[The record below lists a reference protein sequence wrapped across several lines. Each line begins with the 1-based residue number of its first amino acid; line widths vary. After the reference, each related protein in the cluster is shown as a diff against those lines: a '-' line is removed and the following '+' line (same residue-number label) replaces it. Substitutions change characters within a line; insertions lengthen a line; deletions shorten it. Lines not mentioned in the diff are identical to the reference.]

1 VADLVEAIG
10 RVPMFEGL
18 GSKEL
23 ERVAGNMAER
33 TFPEGR
39 AVTVEGEGG
48 VGFFVIED
56 GSAAVEVGG
65 ETVRTLGP
73 GDHFGEIALI
83 DKGPRSATVV
93 ATTELRCRGMTAWQ
107 FRPLVQTHPEIA
119 WPLLEALAARLRDA
133 EARAGS

>member
-1 VADLVEAIG
+1 MADVVEAIQ
-10 RVPMFEGL
+10 RVPLFEGL
-18 GSKEL
+18 GPKEL

-33 TFPEGR
+33 TFPEGK
-39 AVTVEGEGG
+39 TITLEGEGG

-56 GSAAVEVGG
+56 GTATVAVGG
-65 ETVRTLGP
+65 ETVGTLGP

-93 ATTELRCRGMTAWQ
+93 ASTELRCRGMTAWQ

-119 WPLLEALAARLRDA
+119 WPLLETLAGRLREA
-133 EARAGS
+133 EARSEG